1 MKETTIT
8 TTRKIQILI
17 DSPDKDFIK
26 DAYKTLSRWQS
37 ICQRSANYLFTHQF
51 IQHQLKDM
59 VYLREDIQLKLAD
72 WTTDPQGMLTTSR
85 QNSTYRFL
93 SSQFKGLIPM
103 HILNALNHTL
113 VVTYSQKAGAYQRGE
128 ESISNYKHD
137 IPIPFLAENVRRLT
151 YIKERNEYSFQLFS
165 IPFRTYLGHDQVDK
179 RRLMQQ
185 WLEGT
190 VKFCGSSLQLAKRKL
205 YLLATF
211 EQKKEQLV
219 LSDEIIAEASLSLD
233 YPVVLTIGK
242 AVFKVGSKEEF
253 LYRRMAIQAARQRA
267 LSAAT
272 FCRGG
277 KGKKRKFQGAAKF
290 KDIEKAFVRTK
301 LHTYSKKVI
310 DLCLAHKAATLI
322 LVNQQE
328 KEEQAKNNAFVFRNW
343 GYGGLKEK
351 LAYKAARAGITII
364 TE

>member
-1 MKETTIT
+1 MKDATIT
-8 TTRKIQILI
+8 TTRRIQILI

-26 DAYKTLSRWQS
+26 DAYVTLRRWQS
-37 ICQRSANYLFTHQF
+37 ICRRSANYLFTHQF
-51 IQHQLKDM
+51 IQHQIKDL
-59 VYLREDIQLKLAD
+59 VYLREDIQFKLAD

-93 SSQFKGLIPM
+93 SNQFKGLIPM
-103 HILNALNHTL
+103 HILSALNHTL
-113 VVTYSQKAGAYQRGE
+113 VTSYSQKAGAYQEGE

-137 IPIPFLAENVRRLT
+137 IPIPFLSENIRRLS
-151 YIKERNEYSFQLFS
+151 YMPERNEYAFQLFS

-205 YLLATF
+205 YLLANF
-211 EQKKEQLV
+211 EQKKDRFA
-219 LSDEIIAEASLSLD
+219 LSDEVIAEASLSLD
-233 YPVVLTIGK
+233 YPVILTIGK
-242 AVFKVGSKEEF
+242 AVFKIGSKEEF

-267 LSAAT
+267 LSAAS
-272 FCRGG
+272 FSRGG
-277 KGKKRKFQGAAKF
+277 NGKKRKFQGATKY
-290 KDIEKAFVRTK
+290 KDVEKDFVRTR

-310 DLCLAHKAATLI
+310 DLCVAHRAATLI

-328 KEEQAKNNAFVFRNW
+328 KEAQAKNNAFILRNW
-343 GYGGLKEK
+343 SYGGLKEK